1 MATDSFEFTGK
12 SVDEAIAEGLKTLN
26 LSADDVEIE
35 VLSKGSRG
43 IFGLGSEPAHVRF
56 SRRAVTPAPLPTAP
70 SLTGGD
76 GVEPEQEAPAHEAL
90 TSAQPAQSA
99 VEASRP
105 TPSEAGHDEESLLTH
120 EEAAIGAATVVDQ
133 PIGDDEV
140 EAIAVEF
147 LTEAMTLMGFQ
158 ATVQSA
164 WKDGNDEL
172 SEQTDRYLLLNVQGA
187 DLGAL
192 VGRRGEALESL
203 QYLLRLMVNQRLRQW
218 RNLVV
223 DVEGYKE
230 RRISQLK
237 QLALRT
243 ASQVATTGRPVSL
256 EPMPPNERRIVHI
269 ALRDHPDVYT
279 ESIGE
284 GDRRKIHILVK
295 Q

>member
-12 SVDEAIAEGLKTLN
+12 SVEEAIAEGLNTLN
-26 LSADDVEIE
+26 LTLDDVDIE

-43 IFGLGSEPAHVRF
+43 IFGLGSEPAHIRIN
-56 SRRAVTPAPLPTAP
+56 RRAPTAAPTSPAVAPEASPTPPVATVSEPAPPAVDAVVPTALEP
-70 SLTGGD
+70 SHD
-76 GVEPEQEAPAHEAL
+76 EASESEDEQPAAPAMD
-90 TSAQPAQSA
+90 
-99 VEASRP
+99 
-105 TPSEAGHDEESLLTH
+105 DE
-120 EEAAIGAATVVDQ
+120 
-133 PIGDDEV
+133 EV

-147 LTEAMTLMGFQ
+147 LTRAMTLMGFQ
-158 ATVQSA
+158 ATVQST
-164 WKDGNDEL
+164 WKDGNDDL

-187 DLGAL
+187 ELGAL
-192 VGRRGEALESL
+192 VGRRGEALDSL

-230 RRISQLK
+230 RRIHQLK

-284 GDRRKIHILVK
+284 GDRRKVHILVK
-295 Q
+295 H